1 MIDEDEDT
9 TAEADEAPT
18 AVADEAPAAEA
29 DEAPAAEADDGA
41 IDVAEVAGDDDAAE
55 IDMAPV
61 DTAEPGDPG
70 VPSPEELMDDPGP
83 PITGMKADAQE
94 HVDEAL
100 GEDS

>member
-9 TAEADEAPT
+9 TAEADTSAT
-18 AVADEAPAAEA
+18 AVA

-41 IDVAEVAGDDDAAE
+41 IDVAEVADDDDAAE

-70 VPSPEELMDDPGP
+70 VPSPDDLMDDPGP

>member
-9 TAEADEAPT
+9 TAEADEAAT
-18 AVADEAPAAEA
+18 DEA
-29 DEAPAAEADDGA
+29 DDAPAAEADDGA
-41 IDVAEVAGDDDAAE
+41 IDVAEAAGDDDAVE

-100 GEDS
+100 GEDD

>member
-9 TAEADEAPT
+9 TAEADESAT

-29 DEAPAAEADDGA
+29 DDGA
-41 IDVAEVAGDDDAAE
+41 VDVAEVAGDDDAVE

-70 VPSPEELMDDPGP
+70 VVSAEDLMDDPGP
-83 PITGMKADAQE
+83 PVTGMKADAQE
-94 HVDEAL
+94 HVDQAL